1 MTVTIDDAAGAGE
14 AISNDIISCN
24 FTTSRGVQDV
34 TGLNKSA
41 MERLLLLNDFTLDLV
56 AVFNPAG
63 SPSMFDVLSTP
74 ADNDTRTVVIVV
86 GDRNAIQQAIE
97 ALKLDSRDA
106 DIHYHVGSLYMT
118 SREYDKA
125 IGLPLAGRGRGV
137 FHLMFRLAFHVS
149 GAEAS
154 FEIPFPAGPR
164 NPGQSSPDA

>member
-86 GDRNAIQQAIE
+86 GGKTLTAECVLTSANWTRNQDGSFTCSANF
-97 ALKLDSRDA
+97 ALA
-106 DIHYHVGSLYMT
+106 DG
-118 SREYDKA
+118 A
-125 IGLPLAGRGRGV
+125 AAAGT
-137 FHLMFRLAFHVS
+137 
-149 GAEAS
+149 
-154 FEIPFPAGPR
+154 
-164 NPGQSSPDA
+164 